1 MSQTV
6 FRFER
11 PDNLEILQQ
20 SKLSVAVV
28 ISCRGG
34 QDKLDLTLASLAV
47 QSYPAKLVNVYIVDD
62 GSEPPLKL
70 PKIRPAKVKLI
81 NYKNDPKKWGKT
93 KATMRLPHHLKKMCS
108 GLQMPTW
115 SLMKIIQRT
124 T

>member
-47 QSYPAKLVNVYIVDD
+47 QSYPAKLVNVYMAV
-62 GSEPPLKL
+62 
-70 PKIRPAKVKLI
+70 
-81 NYKNDPKKWGKT
+81 N
-93 KATMRLPHHLKKMCS
+93 HL
-108 GLQMPTW
+108 
-115 SLMKIIQRT
+115 
-124 T
+124 